1 VARKTD
7 RVYYG
12 WVIVAVSFFTL
23 FFTLGT
29 RHSSGLFYVV
39 ILEECGWGRAAT
51 AGAFSLAMLM
61 HGLFA
66 IVTGT
71 LIDRFG
77 PRTLFP
83 IGATFLAVGLAAAS
97 RINAIW
103 HLYLFFGVVM
113 GIGINTLSFA
123 PHMSRIP
130 KWFIRRGGLASGL
143 VVSGTGLGTM
153 VMSPFI
159 QFMIDTI
166 GWRSAFLTLA
176 VIAITVVVPMTALFH
191 RRSPED
197 VGQFP
202 DGITPDSHGIQTL
215 PPKESPGDTRSPNL
229 SRQWTLRTALCT
241 RTFWW
246 VALMNFSAG
255 FVVHML
261 VVHQAAH
268 VVDVGYNTTLAAL
281 VVGLVGLLRSPGG
294 ILCGFLSDRAGREIA
309 YTLGSSALFVGILLF
324 LFARDTTA
332 PWLIYGFVILYGL
345 GSGSLGP
352 IYAATIADLFPGN
365 SIGRIFGTLSIGFG
379 LGGALGPYVGGYFYD
394 HGGSYTLP
402 FLLGM
407 LSIGIGVLGIWV
419 AAPRHRRTLK
429 KQRHSN

>member
-12 WVIVAVSFFTL
+12 WVIVVVSFFTL

-29 RHSSGLFYVV
+29 RFSSGLFYVA
-39 ILEECGWGRAAT
+39 ILKECGWGRAAT
-51 AGAFSLAMLM
+51 AGAFSLAMLI
-61 HGLFA
+61 HGFFA

-77 PRTLFP
+77 PRALFP
-83 IGATFLAVGLAAAS
+83 IGATFLAIGLAAAS

-103 HLYLFFGVVM
+103 HLYLVFGVVM
-113 GIGINTLSFA
+113 AMGINTLSFA

-143 VVSGTGLGTM
+143 VVAGTGLGTM
-153 VMSPFI
+153 VMAPVI

-176 VIAITVVVPMTALFH
+176 VIAITVVVPMTALFQ
-191 RRSPED
+191 RQSPED

-202 DGITPDSHGIQTL
+202 DGIVPDSRGIQTVPL
-215 PPKESPGDTRSPNL
+215 KESLEDTRSPHL

-241 RTFWW
+241 RAFWW
-246 VALMNFSAG
+246 IALMNFCAG
-255 FVVHML
+255 FVLHML

-268 VVDVGYNTTLAAL
+268 VVDAGYNATLAAL

-294 ILCGFLSDRAGREIA
+294 VFCGFLSDRAGREIA
-309 YTLGSSALFVGILLF
+309 YTLGSSASFVGILLF
-324 LFARDTTA
+324 LFARDTTS

-345 GSGSLGP
+345 GSGSMGP
-352 IYAATIADLFPGN
+352 IYAATTADLFPGN
-365 SIGRIFGTLSIGFG
+365 SIGRIFGTLSIGYGF
-379 LGGALGPYVGGYFYD
+379 GGALGPYVGGYFYD
-394 HGGSYTLP
+394 HRGSYTLP
-402 FLLGM
+402 FLLVM
-407 LSIGIGVLGIWV
+407 LSIGLGVLGIWV
-419 AAPRHRRTLK
+419 AAPRHRRTLG
-429 KQRHSN
+429 N